1 MKKEEAFE
9 KAHIAEREEAAVT
22 SSNQDLKATPQEEP
36 EAPRADRTDDTY
48 DEGALPV
55 ADAEEAA
62 PKKPSA
68 EGDDPVN
75 GVKKAEKAFARARAK
90 KIVARALTC
99 VGACVLA
106 LLTVVVATLAV
117 QKFILKKPV
126 PSFAGYSQLIVV
138 TGSMSGTIEEGDM
151 VIIKRT
157 GEYKTGDIITF
168 LKEGETVP
176 TTHRILRITG
186 DLYYTKGDA
195 NLSFDTV
202 PVAEDEILGE
212 VVKVL
217 PRVGIFAEWLK
228 TPEGLMYLILAFVI
242 VGVSIYVLR
251 CTFVTD
257 EEESDENPEVK
268 APQTGDPKN
277 DTEETQ
283 QASDRETGEG

>member
-1 MKKEEAFE
+1 
-9 KAHIAEREEAAVT
+9 
-22 SSNQDLKATPQEEP
+22 
-36 EAPRADRTDDTY
+36 
-48 DEGALPV
+48 
-55 ADAEEAA
+55 
-62 PKKPSA
+62 
-68 EGDDPVN
+68 
-75 GVKKAEKAFARARAK
+75 VKKAEKAFARARAK